1 MHNNAG
7 ILTKEQAIAT
17 LQMLQQS
24 HDTEMAH
31 IDADDVL
38 CKLLKS
44 LGYEDV
50 VSEYQKI
57 NKWFA

>member
-1 MHNNAG
+1 M
-7 ILTKEQAIAT
+7 IIMTKEKAIET

-24 HDTEMAH
+24 HDTELAH

-38 CKLLKS
+38 CELLKS

-50 VSEYQKI
+50 VSEYQKVD
-57 NKWFA
+57 KWFA

>member
-1 MHNNAG
+1 M
-7 ILTKEQAIAT
+7 TREKAIDV

-38 CKLLKS
+38 CELLKS

>member
-1 MHNNAG
+1 MIIMN
-7 ILTKEQAIAT
+7 KETAIET

-24 HDTEMAH
+24 HDTELAH

-38 CKLLKS
+38 CELLKS

-50 VSEYQKI
+50 VSEYQKVD
-57 NKWFA
+57 KWFA

>member
-1 MHNNAG
+1 MIIMN
-7 ILTKEQAIAT
+7 KETAIET
-17 LQMLQQS
+17 LQRLQQS

-38 CKLLKS
+38 CELLKS

-50 VSEYQKI
+50 VSEYQNV

>member
-1 MHNNAG
+1 M
-7 ILTKEQAIAT
+7 TKEKAIDV
-17 LQMLQQS
+17 LRMLQQS

-31 IDADDVL
+31 IDADDIL
-38 CKLLKS
+38 CQLLET

-50 VSEYQKI
+50 VSEYQKV

>member
-1 MHNNAG
+1 MN
-7 ILTKEQAIAT
+7 KETAIET

-31 IDADDVL
+31 IDADDIL
-38 CKLLKS
+38 CQLLET

-50 VSEYQKI
+50 VSEYQKV

>member
-1 MHNNAG
+1 MIIMN
-7 ILTKEQAIAT
+7 KETAIET

-24 HDTEMAH
+24 RDTEMAH

-38 CKLLKS
+38 CELLKS

-50 VSEYQKI
+50 VSEYQNV

>member
-1 MHNNAG
+1 
-7 ILTKEQAIAT
+7 
-17 LQMLQQS
+17 MLQQS

-38 CKLLKS
+38 CELLKS

-50 VSEYQKI
+50 VSEYQNV